1 MMRYLPARGVIV
13 PATVAFAAGCRAEIS
28 NMPAPAPAKVIARHT
43 GTPKA
48 PGYVACTAPT
58 DPNIPLGPAPASTP
72 FDSDSLDPR
81 TPCCRGWAARYASA
95 GTTRPGRV
103 RKASSRKEVS
113 PG

>member
-1 MMRYLPARGVIV
+1 VIV

-28 NMPAPAPAKVIARHT
+28 NMAAPAPPVPRSSRGTWAR
-43 GTPKA
+43 PRRQA
-48 PGYVACTAPT
+48 MS
-58 DPNIPLGPAPASTP
+58 PAPRPPTRTSRSAALASTP